1 MHLEV
6 IRSLEQFDHM
16 KDEWNKLLQDGASHV
31 PFLRHEYLTAWWHSL
46 GGGEWSQCELYIATT
61 RRDDGELAAIA
72 PLFLTNNR
80 EGEPAL
86 LIMGSY
92 EISDFL
98 DVIARPTDLVPFLA
112 LLLDHLASQDAPVWR
127 VLDFYNILESSP
139 TLPALKTAAESRGW
153 VYRQDCLQHCP
164 YIPLPGNWDAYLAG
178 IDKKQ
183 RHEIRRKMR
192 RIEDLDINARW
203 YIVQDQ
209 ASLESE
215 IEDFLRLM
223 GQDAEK
229 QAFLTEAMREQMRTT
244 MKISYQAG
252 WLQLAFLEI
261 EGEKAAG
268 YLSFDCNNH
277 IWVYNSG
284 MDERFREYSPGWVLL
299 GYLLQWANEHGRSRF
314 DFMRGNEEYK
324 YRFGGIDR
332 FVVRAQVTR

>member
-192 RIEDLDINARW
+192 RIEDPDINARW

-229 QAFLTEAMREQMRTT
+229 QAFFNSSNARTNAYHDENFL
-244 MKISYQAG
+244 SG
-252 WLQLAFLEI
+252 WLA
-261 EGEKAAG
+261 AAG
-268 YLSFDCNNH
+268 IS
-277 IWVYNSG
+277 
-284 MDERFREYSPGWVLL
+284 
-299 GYLLQWANEHGRSRF
+299 
-314 DFMRGNEEYK
+314 
-324 YRFGGIDR
+324 
-332 FVVRAQVTR
+332 